1 MKKVKMMAKT
11 NIEEIYNSLTNELT
25 GNQKRMP
32 VNSALGIYYGISHDG
47 FLRLAFM
54 SVSPGPK
61 IESTKMLRV
70 TQGEESKTVYWTC
83 FDLLQPDAKKVFF
96 TFCENLIEA
105 VTDIADEQKALASLK
120 KRYITWK
127 TMFKRDSGRTI
138 SRESLQ
144 GLYGELYFLKKYMLH
159 KYTPVI
165 AIPAWSGP
173 DSKSKDFA
181 AGDEWYEVKTPG
193 ANAVTVRISSLTQ
206 LSSENP
212 GHLVIVKVESM
223 SDQFDNGEACVGD
236 LFKYILD
243 QINDE
248 TLEGIF
254 LSKLSTY
261 GFDASDE
268 SFMAKFDVKSMN
280 LYKVD
285 NNFPRLIESDVPHVE
300 ICDVTYSLIINS
312 LKPYLEEQIYGL
324 N

>member
-1 MKKVKMMAKT
+1 MVDFELEYKSFA
-11 NIEEIYNSLTNELT
+11 NEVY

-32 VNSALGIYYGISHDG
+32 VNSALGVYCGLSEEGNFRI
-47 FLRLAFM
+47 AFM
-54 SVSPGPK
+54 SVSPAPK

-70 TQGEESKTVYWTC
+70 TQGEESKKVYWTC
-83 FDLLQPDAKKVFF
+83 FDLLQTDAKKVFF
-96 TFCENLIEA
+96 AFCENLIEA
-105 VTDIADEQKALASLK
+105 VTGITDEQKALNCLK
-120 KRYITWK
+120 KRYFTWK
-127 TMFKRDSGRTI
+127 TMFKRDSGSTI

-144 GLYGELYFLKKYMLH
+144 GLYGELYFLKKYMID
-159 KYTPVI
+159 KYTPDI
-165 AIPAWSGP
+165 AISAWSGP
-173 DSKSKDFA
+173 DAKSKDFSV
-181 AGDEWYEVKTPG
+181 GDEWYEVKTPG
-193 ANAVTVRISSLTQ
+193 ANATTVRISSLTQ
-206 LSSENP
+206 LSSGNP

-254 LSKLSTY
+254 LSKLSAY

-268 SFMAKFDVKSMN
+268 SFIAKFDVKSMN

-285 NNFPRLIESDVPHVE
+285 NDFPRLAESDVPHVE

-312 LKPYLEEQIYGL
+312 LKPYLEE
-324 N
+324 

>member
-1 MKKVKMMAKT
+1 MTIDFEAKYMAL
-11 NIEEIYNSLTNELT
+11 SAELA
-25 GNQKRMP
+25 GNQKKLD
-32 VNSALGIYYGISHDG
+32 VNSAIGVYYGLSKDG
-47 FLRLAFM
+47 NMRLAFM
-54 SVSPGPK
+54 SVSPAPK

-105 VTDIADEQKALASLK
+105 VTDITDEQKALTSLK
-120 KRYITWK
+120 NRYITWK
-127 TMFKRDSGRTI
+127 TMFKRDSGSTI
-138 SRESLQ
+138 SREKLQ
-144 GLYGELYFLKKYMLH
+144 GLYGELYFLKKYMLD
-159 KYTPVI
+159 KYTPTI
-165 AIPAWSGP
+165 AVPAWSGP

-181 AGDEWYEVKTPG
+181 VGDEWYEVKTPG
-193 ANAVTVRISSLTQ
+193 ANATTVRISSLTQ
-206 LSSENP
+206 LSSANP

-223 SDQFDNGEACVGD
+223 SDQFDNGEASVGD

-248 TLEGIF
+248 TLEGVF
-254 LSKLSTY
+254 LSKLSAY

-285 NNFPRLIESDVPHVE
+285 ADFPRLTEADVPHVE

-312 LKPYLEEQIYGL
+312 LKPYLEE
-324 N
+324 

>member
-1 MKKVKMMAKT
+1 MTIIDFEAKYMAL
-11 NIEEIYNSLTNELT
+11 SAELA
-25 GNQKRMP
+25 GNQKKIE
-32 VNSALGIYYGISHDG
+32 VKSALGVYYGLSKDG
-47 FLRLAFM
+47 NMRLAFM
-54 SVSPGPK
+54 SVSPAPK

-105 VTDIADEQKALASLK
+105 VTDITDEQKALTSLK

-127 TMFKRDSGRTI
+127 TMFKRDSGSTI

-144 GLYGELYFLKKYMLH
+144 GLYGELYFLKNHMLD
-159 KYTPVI
+159 KYTPAI
-165 AIPAWSGP
+165 AVPAWSGP
-173 DSKSKDFA
+173 DSKSKDFSV
-181 AGDEWYEVKTPG
+181 GDEWYEVKTPG
-193 ANAVTVRISSLTQ
+193 ANAAAVRISSLTQ
-206 LSSENP
+206 LSSATP

-223 SDQFDNGEACVGD
+223 SDQFDNGEASVGD

-243 QINDE
+243 KINDE

-254 LSKLSTY
+254 LSKLSSY

-268 SFMAKFDVKSMN
+268 SFLAKFDVKSMN

-285 NNFPRLIESDVPHVE
+285 NDFPRLTESDVPYVE
-300 ICDVTYSLIINS
+300 ICDVAYSLIINS
-312 LKPYLEEQIYGL
+312 LKPYLEE
-324 N
+324 

>member
-1 MKKVKMMAKT
+1 MIDFEAKYSVLS
-11 NIEEIYNSLTNELT
+11 EELA
-25 GNQKRMP
+25 GNQKKLD
-32 VNSALGIYYGISHDG
+32 VKSALGVYYGLSKEG
-47 FLRLAFM
+47 YMRLAFM
-54 SVSPGPK
+54 SVSSAPK
-61 IESTKMLRV
+61 IESTKILRV

-105 VTDIADEQKALASLK
+105 VSGITDEQKALASLK

-127 TMFKRDSGRTI
+127 TMFKHDSGSKI

-144 GLYGELYFLKKYMLH
+144 GLYGELYFLKKYMFD
-159 KYTPVI
+159 KYTPDI

-181 AGDEWYEVKTPG
+181 VGDEWYEVKTPG
-193 ANAVTVRISSLTQ
+193 ANATTIRISSLTQ

-223 SDQFDNGEACVGD
+223 SDQFDNGESSVGD

-248 TLEGIF
+248 TLEGVF
-254 LSKLSTY
+254 LSKLSAY

-285 NNFPRLIESDVPHVE
+285 NNFPRLTESDVPYVE

-312 LKPYLEEQIYGL
+312 LKPYLEE
-324 N
+324 